1 MSIHPGPRLKT
12 LLTLSLLATLSLSF
26 AACTKFTIALKGGT
40 SLNSTNPPSEGG
52 QPTPVKARVYQ
63 LKDAEKFSTKT
74 FDEIW
79 NDAAGALGAD
89 LLDAGGEP
97 VERTVIPLKE
107 GQKDYQ
113 AQTSEYVKDSTL
125 NVSTLW
131 FGVAALF
138 KPEGEATEEQK
149 AGWKK
154 VVSVE
159 EIKKKVFFLDHFEL
173 TVTDR

>member
-1 MSIHPGPRLKT
+1 MKQALVLFLALAILPSIACKT
-12 LLTLSLLATLSLSF
+12 KYTITLE
-26 AACTKFTIALKGGT
+26 GGT
-40 SLNSTNPPSEGG
+40 SLNSTNSPSEGG
-52 QPTPVKARVYQ
+52 NTFPVKARVYQ

-79 NDAAGALGAD
+79 SDAAGALGAD